1 MIDASLL
8 IPGETRIRDD
18 DGFCGTVVYV
28 GPVASAKN
36 TKEVYAGISWD
47 DTSRGKHD
55 GSVIC
60 RTTNQLV
67 RHFACGLTQGSFLRL
82 HKIDL
87 GVALD
92 AGLLKNKYVER
103 QAPVIAPNNVLPHS
117 ARTSSGRDKPI
128 EFLGELQIRERQQ
141 LEDLDK
147 ISLRREGISGLTTDN
162 LSKFAHIKD
171 MDLAGNLLSNWKV
184 ILDISQQFPSL
195 TSMSLACNRIRDVEL
210 PVTQLL
216 NLQVL
221 NLNSCSLSSF
231 ATIQWID
238 KSMPNLQELCVAYSD
253 LRDIESFGDDLAFP
267 QLQNLDCSSS
277 QLSSWSAF
285 ATKFSK
291 LPQLQQ
297 LSLDDN
303 PIPAIPESTEP
314 SFVSLKSLQLAG
326 AVIASWKDLEGINSL
341 NIQSLRLKKTP
352 LTATMGQGEARSMTI
367 ARVPTLQHLNASA
380 ISTKERIEAERRYVS
395 LVTRLLAQA
404 EDEQARGKILSENF
418 QFPVLQEKHK
428 DMIVLTKS
436 QGDGSN
442 LASSVCNVQII
453 SMAASSCSM
462 EPLQRRLPGTLQV
475 GRLKAL
481 CARAFGLDVDCMS
494 LYYRTEVRTRMSR
507 MTFEIAESENGA
519 NFLSF
524 FLDADGCLSHGIRG
538 RQQYA
543 RLLRSFGRSR
553 HFNGR
558 NGCYRKGSG
567 IQEICR
573 GTRPKDC
580 RTGARYVCHA
590 RITETKQW
598 DCAYCR
604 HVRQIS
610 VIFHTIS
617 VLVAVAVSAVAG
629 KHSVAYIGENIPL
642 STLRSS
648 WRLRLLCD
656 YV

>member
-1 MIDASLL
+1 M
-8 IPGETRIRDD
+8 
-18 DGFCGTVVYV
+18 
-28 GPVASAKN
+28 
-36 TKEVYAGISWD
+36 
-47 DTSRGKHD
+47 
-55 GSVIC
+55 
-60 RTTNQLV
+60 
-67 RHFACGLTQGSFLRL
+67 RL
-82 HKIDL
+82 HKLDL

-103 QAPVIAPNNVLPHS
+103 QAPVIAPNNLLPHT

-128 EFLGELQIRERQQ
+128 EFLGELKLRERQQ

-147 ISLRREGISGLTTDN
+147 ISLRREGISTLTTDNN
-162 LSKFAHIKD
+162 LSKFAHIKE

-253 LRDIESFGDDLAFP
+253 LRDIESFGDDLAFL

-277 QLSSWSAF
+277 QFSSWSAF
-285 ATKFSK
+285 AAKFSK

-303 PIPAIPESTEP
+303 PIPAIPKSTEP

-326 AVIASWKDLEGINSL
+326 TVIAAWKDLEGINSL
-341 NIQSLRLKKTP
+341 NIQSLRLKNTP
-352 LTATMGQGEARSMTI
+352 LTATMGQREARSMTI

-395 LVTRLLAQA
+395 FVTRLLAQA
-404 EDEQARGKILSENF
+404 EDEQARDKIVSENF
-418 QFPVLQEKHK
+418 QFPAVQEKHK
-428 DMIVLTKS
+428 DMVVFTKS
-436 QGDGSN
+436 QGNGSN

-494 LYYRTEVRTRMSR
+494 LYYRTEV
-507 MTFEIAESENGA
+507 
-519 NFLSF
+519 
-524 FLDADGCLSHGIRG
+524 
-538 RQQYA
+538 
-543 RLLRSFGRSR
+543 
-553 HFNGR
+553 
-558 NGCYRKGSG
+558 
-567 IQEICR
+567 
-573 GTRPKDC
+573 
-580 RTGARYVCHA
+580 
-590 RITETKQW
+590 
-598 DCAYCR
+598 
-604 HVRQIS
+604 
-610 VIFHTIS
+610 
-617 VLVAVAVSAVAG
+617 
-629 KHSVAYIGENIPL
+629 
-642 STLRSS
+642 
-648 WRLRLLCD
+648 
-656 YV
+656 

>member
-1 MIDASLL
+1 MCAALTKCLYSPLL
-8 IPGETRIRDD
+8 YR
-18 DGFCGTVVYV
+18 FVK

-36 TKEVYAGISWD
+36 VKEVYAGISWD

-82 HKIDL
+82 HKLDL
-87 GVALD
+87 GVVLD
-92 AGLLKNKYVER
+92 AGLLRNKYVER
-103 QAPVIAPNNVLPHS
+103 QAPVIAPNNVLPHT

-128 EFLGELQIRERQQ
+128 EFLGELKIRERQQ

-147 ISLRREGISGLTTDN
+147 ISLRREGISSLTTDNN

-195 TSMSLACNRIRDVEL
+195 RSMSLACNRIRDVEL
-210 PVTQLL
+210 PVNTLL

-238 KSMPNLQELCVAYSD
+238 KSMPNLQELCVACSD

-277 QLSSWSAF
+277 QFSSWSAF
-285 ATKFSK
+285 AAKFSK

-303 PIPAIPESTEP
+303 PIPAIPKSTEQ
-314 SFVSLKSLQLAG
+314 SFRSLKSLQLAG
-326 AVIASWKDLEGINSL
+326 TAIAAWKDLEGLNSL
-341 NIQSLRLKKTP
+341 NVQSLRLKNTP
-352 LTATMGQGEARSMTI
+352 LTATMGQREARSMTI
-367 ARVPTLQHLNASA
+367 ARVPTLQHLNASG

-404 EDEQARGKILSENF
+404 EDEQARDKILSETF
-418 QFPVLQEKHK
+418 QFAALQEKHK
-428 DMIVLTKS
+428 DMVVFTKS
-436 QGDGSN
+436 QGDGIN

-481 CARAFGLDVDCMS
+481 CARAFGLDVDCMG
-494 LYYRTEVRTRMSR
+494 LYYRSEVRTRMSR
-507 MTFEIAESENGA
+507 TTSEIAESEMA
-519 NFLSF
+519 LTF
-524 FLDADGCLSHGIRG
+524 FNL
-538 RQQYA
+538 
-543 RLLRSFGRSR
+543 F
-553 HFNGR
+553 
-558 NGCYRKGSG
+558 
-567 IQEICR
+567 
-573 GTRPKDC
+573 
-580 RTGARYVCHA
+580 
-590 RITETKQW
+590 
-598 DCAYCR
+598 
-604 HVRQIS
+604 
-610 VIFHTIS
+610 
-617 VLVAVAVSAVAG
+617 
-629 KHSVAYIGENIPL
+629 
-642 STLRSS
+642 
-648 WRLRLLCD
+648 
-656 YV
+656 